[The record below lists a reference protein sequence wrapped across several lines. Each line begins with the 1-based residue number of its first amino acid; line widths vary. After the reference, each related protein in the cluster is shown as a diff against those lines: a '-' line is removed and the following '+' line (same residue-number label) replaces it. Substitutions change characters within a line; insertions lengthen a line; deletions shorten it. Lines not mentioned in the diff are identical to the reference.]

1 MIHWLTY
8 RRKSDGFNL
17 NYNTC
22 VNPRKIIYIYMY
34 FKKSSDKKL
43 ALTLFDTPFLSLL
56 LGKATELL
64 LLVFLGRAGLREGS

>member
-17 NYNTC
+17 NYNIC
-22 VNPRKIIYIYMY
+22 VNPRKIIYIYICIL
-34 FKKSSDKKL
+34 KKSSDKKL

-64 LLVFLGRAGLREGS
+64 LLVFLLREGS

>member
-1 MIHWLTY
+1 
-8 RRKSDGFNL
+8 
-17 NYNTC
+17 
-22 VNPRKIIYIYMY
+22 MY
-34 FKKSSDKKL
+34 LKKSSDKKL